1 MAAAAYRR
9 VISGEFICESG
20 AAATETAPLTTTMP
34 TVNYKRRRRRRRRRC
49 AVASRPVPSPAG
61 RRSERDGN
69 DPWGAEDADNSS
81 ISRRAR
87 SSPSA
92 SASVVLPPPTTTV
105 IYQPDSRVAGICII
119 NGQRTLI

>member
-1 MAAAAYRR
+1 MAASAAAYRR
-9 VISGEFICESG
+9 VISREFICKSG
-20 AAATETAPLTTTMP
+20 AAATETETALLTTKMP
-34 TVNYKRRRRRRRRRC
+34 TVNYKRRRRRRRRR
-49 AVASRPVPSPAG
+49 AAASRPVPSPGG

-92 SASVVLPPPTTTV
+92 SASVVLPGGDGDTPAR
-105 IYQPDSRVAGICII
+105 QPSRPYLH
-119 NGQRTLI
+119 N